1 MRKVLLIIALVF
13 CYVFTLVEC
22 ISASDNTIVL
32 YLPLDEN
39 NGNTANDLSGLKND
53 AILKGGAKWMPGKF
67 NSGVQLVANNYLEVK
82 DSDSLDITKAMT
94 IEFWSKIY
102 ALTADHQSGV
112 EKGTAWSAG
121 EYNLLPVYSGT
132 IMFQLFDLP
141 DACND
146 AANGPDVAD
155 GEWHFVVG
163 IWDGK
168 NIIINVDGLE
178 KQNMACAGELNT
190 NSDSLYIG
198 CRAGSSRWMNGILD
212 EIKIYNRALS
222 VAEIKKDME
231 NPAANLAVS
240 PKSKLAT
247 TWGSLK
253 ASF

>member
-1 MRKVLLIIALVF
+1 MRNVLLIIALALCCVF
-13 CYVFTLVEC
+13 VQR
-22 ISASDNTIVL
+22 IGASDGSIVL

-39 NGNTANDLSGLKND
+39 NGNTANDLSGLRND

-82 DSDSLDITKAMT
+82 DSDSLDITKAIT

-146 AANGPDVAD
+146 AANGPNVAD

-178 KQNMACAGELNT
+178 KQNMACAGELNK

-198 CRAGSSRWMNGILD
+198 CRAGSSRWMNGMLD
-212 EIKIYNRALS
+212 EVKIYNRALS
-222 VAEIKKDME
+222 VTEIKNDME

-240 PKSKLAT
+240 PKSKLAS